1 MPELTEDDLYR
12 TSTQYRLWSFNR
24 ESLLSLRFTTNE
36 SAAEGVRAALHTQ
49 KAAEHEQSSKQDSNS
64 SPPQEVDCLSVDE
77 EQKLVVSYC
86 VQTMRFADFCEFPT
100 NVKAR
105 SFEAPLLPTRAKLTR
120 CTDARLQLSNTSSA
134 STSLIRP

>member
-1 MPELTEDDLYR
+1 M
-12 TSTQYRLWSFNR
+12 
-24 ESLLSLRFTTNE
+24 SLRSTTNE
-36 SAAEGVRAALHTQ
+36 SAAESVRAALHAQ
-49 KAAEHEQSSKQDSNS
+49 KAAEQEQSSKQNSNG

-77 EQKLVVSYC
+77 EQKLVVFYC

-100 NVKAR
+100 NVKVC
-105 SFEAPLLPTRAKLTR
+105 SFEAPLLPTRAKLTH